1 MKRIVLGICLLLVVG
16 CCKHNTTSNGN
27 GINYVH
33 KGYSMELKSGQRV
46 VYVAYK
52 DFDEWL
58 KAHNDIRID
67 TMTSIDKEGYGVYYG
82 IVVVY
87 TPSVEKTK

>member
-1 MKRIVLGICLLLVVG
+1 MKRMIFGICLLFLFSFG
-16 CCKHNTTSNGN
+16 CSQPCSH

-67 TMTSIDKEGYGVYYG
+67 TMTSIDEEVYGSITG
-82 IVVVY
+82 LVVVY
-87 TPSVEKTK
+87 TPPVEKTK